1 MATRSRIGVEIDG
14 HKVLSVYCHNDGY
27 LEGVGEALQEMFPDG
42 TNPDEVLDYIKEGDR
57 STVELSYKAWR
68 NEDCPPNLNE
78 SVKDFFNEDD
88 VFIEYRYLYTQEGQ
102 WLVKSTFDFPST
114 PITFVDAMAVDKEE

>member
-27 LEGVGEALQEMFPDG
+27 LEGVGEDLQKKFPDG
-42 TNPDEVLDYIKEGDR
+42 TDPKVVLDYIKEGDR
-57 STVELSYKAWR
+57 STTDLSYKAWR
-68 NEDCPPNLNE
+68 NEDCPPNLNK
-78 SVKDFFNEDD
+78 SVMDFFDEDD

-102 WLVKSTFDFPST
+102 WLVKSSFNFPST
-114 PITFVDAMAVDKEE
+114 PITFLDAMTVEEE